1 MNLEQF
7 KEQLKTHRNPVI
19 VDVWAPW
26 CGPCRVTKPILESLA
41 GDYEGE
47 VDFLTVNADENPQLL
62 QELRILSIPTVLT
75 TDQGEILQKFTGVQS
90 RETYRSLFAAL
101 KRREPVA
108 ALSISAFDRLLRL
121 FAGALLIG
129 VGLTTNSWPLLLIG
143 GLIAFLGIHDR
154 CPIWQAIR
162 TQFSKRTP

>member
-7 KEQLKTHRNPVI
+7 KERLKTHRNPVI

-41 GDYEGE
+41 SEYEGE
-47 VDFLTVNADENPQLL
+47 VDFLTVNADENSQLL

-75 TDQGEILQKFTGVQS
+75 IDQGEMLQKFTGVQS
-90 RETYRSLFAAL
+90 RETYRSLFEAL

-108 ALSISAFDRLLRL
+108 VLSMSAFDRLLRL

-129 VGLTTNSWPLLLIG
+129 VGLMTNSWLLLPIG

-162 TQFSKRTP
+162 TQFNKRTP